1 MEFVELWLKILDMLL
16 LVLDPSILWL
26 YLSLKLL
33 NLCIKILYFELFSL
47 EIWQNPLDLN
57 VFLVYCG
64 KLSWVL
70 CV

>member
-1 MEFVELWLKILDMLL
+1 MEFVELWLEILDMLL

-57 VFLVYCG
+57 VFLVYRG
-64 KLSWVL
+64 
-70 CV
+70 